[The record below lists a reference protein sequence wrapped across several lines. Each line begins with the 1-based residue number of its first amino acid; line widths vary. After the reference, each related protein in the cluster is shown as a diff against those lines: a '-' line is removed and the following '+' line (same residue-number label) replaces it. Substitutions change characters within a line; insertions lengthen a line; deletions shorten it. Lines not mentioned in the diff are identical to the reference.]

1 MPELLCERC
10 GAVLPEDAR
19 FCPRCGAPV
28 AVFTTEER
36 RVVTI
41 LFADLARSTELAA
54 RLDPERFREVMAAFF
69 RAVSEELESLR
80 GRAEKFIGD
89 AVMAVWGLPHA
100 HDDDALRAVRA
111 GFAIRHRMERLAES
125 LALPVPLRVRVG
137 VNTGPVAAGS
147 GPADQ
152 FLMSGAAVNLAVRL
166 EEAAEP
172 DEILVGETT
181 WQLTQHTVEYGAA
194 RSVVARGFPDDVK
207 AWPAVTLSPRST
219 RRTIPAPPP
228 NGSSST
234 WAALSGV

>member
-1 MPELLCERC
+1 MLGCVVQMTCEQC
-10 GAVLPEDAR
+10 GAPLPEDAR

-36 RVVTI
+36 KCVTI

-54 RLDPERFREVMAAFF
+54 RLDPERFREVMAGFF

-111 GFAIRHRMERLAES
+111 GFAIRHRMERLADS

-137 VNTGPVAAGS
+137 LNTGPVAAGS

-152 FLMSGAAVNLAVRL
+152 FLMSGVAVNLAVRL

-172 DEILVGETT
+172 DEILVGGTT
-181 WQLTQHTVEYGAA
+181 WQLTQ
-194 RSVVARGFPDDVK
+194 
-207 AWPAVTLSPRST
+207 PAVADGT
-219 RRTIPAPPP
+219 
-228 NGSSST
+228 
-234 WAALSGV
+234 AA

>member
-1 MPELLCERC
+1 MPDLLCDRC
-10 GAVLPEDAR
+10 GAALPDDAR

-28 AVFTTEER
+28 SAVTTEER
-36 RVVTI
+36 KVVTV
-41 LFADLARSTELAA
+41 LFADLVSSPELAA

-125 LALPVPLRVRVG
+125 LSLPVPLRVRVG

-172 DEILVGETT
+172 DEILVGAAP
-181 WQLTQHTVEYGAA
+181 WQLTQLAGDYGPAA
-194 RSVVARGFPDDVK
+194 SVRARGFPDAVK
-207 AWPAVTLSPRST
+207 GWALVVRS
-219 RRTIPAPPP
+219 
-228 NGSSST
+228 
-234 WAALSGV
+234 